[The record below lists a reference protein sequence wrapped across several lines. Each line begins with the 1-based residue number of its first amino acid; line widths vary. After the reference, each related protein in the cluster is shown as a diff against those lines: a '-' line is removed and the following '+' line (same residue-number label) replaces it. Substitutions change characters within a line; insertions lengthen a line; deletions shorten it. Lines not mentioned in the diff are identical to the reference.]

1 MRKVVTIGVFIL
13 LISSL
18 NAQTVFEWD
27 EFANEGRF
35 STEVFDDDNFDVHW
49 AGFEIGLNNFL
60 TQNNNLNLPEQYEYL
75 ELHTGKSWNV
85 NLNLLEFDLNLIGNN
100 FGLGTGLGLEFNDYR
115 FENKMPIMEEAGQIV
130 VDSSNFGNLVN
141 VDKAKLTMTHLTVP
155 LLFELQFPEGDEDG
169 FFITAGV
176 IGGLRIGSHTKVVT
190 RDDNGEK
197 EKDKN
202 RDDFYL
208 PSFRYGYTARIGYGA
223 VRLFANYYE
232 TPLFEKNKGPQVH
245 PFTLGFMVSF

>member
-1 MRKVVTIGVFIL
+1 MRRFITLAIFLFSLHTIT
-13 LISSL
+13 
-18 NAQTVFEWD
+18 AQPVIDGD
-27 EFANEGRF
+27 EFEGEGRF
-35 STEVFDDDNFDVHW
+35 GKQIIDDDNFDVHW

-60 TQNNNLNLPEQYEYL
+60 SQEYSLDLPEEYEYL
-75 ELHTGKSWNV
+75 ELHTGKSWNI
-85 NLNLLEFDLNLIGNN
+85 NLNLVEFDVNLIGGN

-115 FENKMPIMEEAGQIV
+115 FESKMPIKKEGGQVV
-130 VDSSNFGNLVN
+130 VDSTHFGDLVN
-141 VDKAKLTMTHLTVP
+141 VDKAKLTMTHLTMP

-202 RDDFYL
+202 RDDFFL
-208 PSFRYGYTARIGYGA
+208 SSFRYGYTARIGYGA

-232 TPLFEKNKGPQVH
+232 TPLFEKDKGPQVH